1 VNSWIPD
8 VVDRLAEQPV
18 CGYYLG
24 QTPASEPTALAAWAL
39 AAHGLASPAVPALDY
54 LASLQAA
61 DGSVGIRSG
70 ESQPG
75 WPTALAMLAWR
86 SAGNDRYARHM
97 EQGANWLLNM
107 RSVAA
112 PPSPYIAHDTTLVAW
127 PWAAGTHAWVE
138 PTAQAVLALKA
149 AGQKEHARTREAV
162 RVLIDRQIPGGGCNY
177 GNTVCL
183 GQKLRPHVQPTGAAL
198 AALADEHDAKERVAL
213 STTWLAKSL
222 SAQTATTSLCWGV
235 LGLAAQGALSKEAPS
250 WLDAAAQRTLR
261 NDRSPYKLALLALAA
276 SKVAW

>member
-1 VNSWIPD
+1 VNSWIAD
-8 VVDRLAEQPV
+8 ALNRLAKQPV
-18 CGYYLG
+18 CGYYVG
-24 QTPASEPTALAAWAL
+24 QRPASEPTALAAWAL
-39 AAHGLASPAVPALDY
+39 TVHGLASQAALALDY

-70 ESQPG
+70 ETQPG
-75 WPTALAMLAWR
+75 WPTALALLAWQ
-86 SAGNDRYARHM
+86 SAGNNRYARHLR
-97 EQGANWLLNM
+97 QGANWLLNM

-112 PPSPYIAHDTTLVAW
+112 PRSPYIAHDTTLLAW

-149 AGQKEHARTREAV
+149 VGQTEHARTREAV

-198 AALADEHDAKERVAL
+198 AALAGEHAAEPRIAL
-213 STTWLAKSL
+213 STVWLARSL
-222 SAQTATTSLCWGV
+222 SAQTATSSLCWGL
-235 LGLAAQGALSKEAPS
+235 LGLAAQSALSSDAPS
-250 WLDAAAQRTLR
+250 WLEAACQRTLR
-261 NDRSPYKLALLALAA
+261 NDCAPYKLALLALAA
-276 SKVAW
+276 SKVES